1 MKEVKD
7 SMTEELADCKNKIQR
22 EMVLQKYG
30 LVEPKLTEAESKLII
45 WEASYAGID

>member
-1 MKEVKD
+1 MKEVND
-7 SMTEELADCKNKIQR
+7 QMTEELADCKNRIHR

-30 LVEPKLTEAESKLII
+30 LVEPKLTEEERKLII